1 MRDEAQPQPRAAVIR
16 AGAGRP
22 SELRY
27 GRGQLIRLV
36 DAEIGARSVD
46 LHLNVI
52 TAGTAPGPY
61 HLHSKAENVYHV
73 LDGRVRIRIDGRDHD
88 AEPGD
93 TVFIPP
99 GVPHSASNIGD
110 GDARLLE
117 IYAPIDVDFI
127 EVDAVGLPV
136 TPGGD

>member
-1 MRDEAQPQPRAAVIR
+1 MSEPGRPAARKARVIPD
-16 AGAGRP
+16 GQGRP

-27 GRGQLIRLV
+27 GRGQMIRLI
-36 DAEIGARSVD
+36 DAEIGAEKVD

-52 TAGTAPGPY
+52 LAGSAPGPY
-61 HLHSKAENVYHV
+61 HLHTSAENVYHV
-73 LDGRVRIRIDGRDHD
+73 LDGRVRIRIDGVDHD
-88 AEPGD
+88 AGPGD

-99 GVPHSASNIGD
+99 GVPHSATNIGE

-117 IYAPIDVDFI
+117 IYAPAKVDFV
-127 EVDAVGLPV
+127 EVPS

>member
-1 MRDEAQPQPRAAVIR
+1 MSADEGRAEARVIPD
-16 AGAGRP
+16 GEGRE

-27 GRGQLIRLV
+27 GRGRMIRLV
-36 DAEIGARSVD
+36 DGEIGAEKVD

-52 TAGTAPGPY
+52 LAGSAPGPY
-61 HLHSKAENVYHV
+61 HLHTEAENVYHV
-73 LDGRVRIRIDGRDHD
+73 LDGRVRIRIDGVDHD

-99 GVPHSASNIGD
+99 GVPHSATNIGD

-117 IYAPIDVDFI
+117 IYAPAKVDFV
-127 EVDAVGLPV
+127 EVPSI
-136 TPGGD
+136 PGGD